1 MMQVSRVVGVA
12 QAEVSS
18 VVVALGLKDQEAS
31 PPNKQLYVMCYA
43 GAPNPTLSVRD
54 AWCVMRDAAVVLA
67 IS

>member
-54 AWCVMRDAAVVLA
+54 A
-67 IS
+67 